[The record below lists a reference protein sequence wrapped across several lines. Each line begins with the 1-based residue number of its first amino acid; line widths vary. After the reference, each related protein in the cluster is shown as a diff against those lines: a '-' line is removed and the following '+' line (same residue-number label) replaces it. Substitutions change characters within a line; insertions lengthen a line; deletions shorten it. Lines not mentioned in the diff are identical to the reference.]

1 MANPGIRM
9 SLKHVVIGGGTGFVG
24 KRLAKCLL
32 ADGYEVTTIS
42 RMPAIKHMTWH
53 DLEKDGLPE
62 GTSAV
67 VNLAGQNVLDPTRR
81 WTPGFKQNVWNSRIN
96 STAACVRA
104 IEKATV
110 KPRVFVSISG
120 VSHYASGPKPNSEES
135 ATVEHDFMSRLCVEW
150 ERAATLGDNSTCR
163 SVKVRSGVVLGRE
176 GGMIA
181 SLILPFWL
189 GAGGP
194 IGDGSHDLPWIH
206 LDDLCGLI
214 KFAIEKP
221 EVKGVLNGVAPQL
234 ITNKDFTKAFASAL
248 FRPALFPLPEFVLNL
263 IFGKERAVLLTQ
275 GAKVVPARVQE
286 LGYQYQHPDIR
297 SACKDVARLFPA
309 K

>member
-1 MANPGIRM
+1 MA
-9 SLKHVVIGGGTGFVG
+9 LKHVVIGGGSGFIG
-24 KRLAKCLL
+24 KRLAKTLN

-42 RMPAIKHMTWH
+42 RMPAIKRMTWH

-96 STAACVRA
+96 TTAACARA

-120 VSHYASGPKPNSEES
+120 VSHYQAGSQINTEES
-135 ATVEHDFMSRLCVEW
+135 KTVEFDFMSKLCHEW
-150 ERAATLGDNSTCR
+150 EKAANLPENSICRA
-163 SVKVRSGVVLGRE
+163 VKIRCGVVIGRE
-176 GGMIA
+176 GGMIQ

-189 GAGGP
+189 GLGGP

-206 LDDLCGLI
+206 IDDLCNLI

-221 EVKGVLNGVAPQL
+221 DVNGVLNGVAPDM

-248 FRPALFPLPEFVLNL
+248 IRPAIFPLPEFVLNL
-263 IFGKERAVLLTQ
+263 IFGLERAVLLTK
-275 GAKVVPARVQE
+275 GAKVAPKRVQQF
-286 LGYQYQHPDIR
+286 GFNYRYPDIK
-297 SACKDVARLFPA
+297 SACKDVARFF
-309 K
+309 

>member
-1 MANPGIRM
+1 M

-24 KRLAKCLL
+24 KRLVKILQ

-53 DLEKDGLPE
+53 DLEKDGLPD

-67 VNLAGQNVLDPTRR
+67 VNLAGQNVLDPSRR
-81 WTPGFKQNVWNSRIN
+81 WTSGFKQNVWNSRIN
-96 STAACVRA
+96 TTAACARA

-120 VSHYASGPKPNSEES
+120 VSHYPAGPKPNTEE
-135 ATVEHDFMSRLCVEW
+135 AKTVEFDFMSKLCVEW
-150 ERAATLGDNSTCR
+150 EKAANLSENSICR
-163 SVKVRSGVVLGRE
+163 GVKVRSGVVIGRE
-176 GGMIA
+176 GGMIQ
-181 SLILPFWL
+181 SLILPFWFGL
-189 GAGGP
+189 GGP

-206 LDDLCGLI
+206 IHDLCQLI
-214 KFAIEKP
+214 KFAIENDK
-221 EVKGVLNGVAPQL
+221 VSGILNGVAPQL

-248 FRPALFPLPEFVLNL
+248 IRPALFPLPEFVLNL

-275 GAKVVPARVQE
+275 GAKVVPEKPVQ
-286 LGYQYQHPDIR
+286 LGFQYQYPDIK
-297 SACKDVARLFPA
+297 SACKDVAHLFV

>member
-1 MANPGIRM
+1 M

-42 RMPAIKHMTWH
+42 RMPAIKAMTWH

-96 STAACVRA
+96 STAACARA
-104 IEKATV
+104 IERATV
-110 KPRVFVSISG
+110 KAARFLTTRQVR
-120 VSHYASGPKPNSEES
+120 KPNTEDS
-135 ATVEHDFMSRLCVEW
+135 APVEHDFMSRLCVEW
-150 ERAATLGDNSTCR
+150 ERAANLGDNSTCR
-163 SVKVRSGVVLGRE
+163 GVRVRSGVVIGRE

-181 SLILPFWL
+181 SLILPFWF

-206 LDDLCGLI
+206 VDDLCGMI

-248 FRPALFPLPEFVLNL
+248 FRPAFFPLPELVLNL
-263 IFGKERAVLLTQ
+263 IFGKERAVLLTK
-275 GAKVVPARVQE
+275 GAKVVPKRVQE
-286 LGYQYQHPDIR
+286 LGYQYRYPDIQ
-297 SACKDVARLFPA
+297 SACKDVARLFPP